1 MCVRVCMC
9 VCVCVLNPC
18 LHALYIS
25 SVVQT
30 QQVICIMSRSDSEE
44 GPDAKKRKIVRKNT
58 KGCTNILYCV
68 YTHSVLN
75 CWIISYYLW
84 NTAGT

>member
-1 MCVRVCMC
+1 MYVCVRVC
-9 VCVCVLNPC
+9 VCVKFLSACIV
-18 LHALYIS
+18 S

-58 KGCTNILYCV
+58 RGRTIIIILCV
-68 YTHSVLN
+68 HSQCVELLD
-75 CWIISYYLW
+75 Y
-84 NTAGT
+84 